1 MFLPRQ
7 SERRLEH
14 EAIDV
19 VMSLEVRLLLLL
31 LLVVEVGHYVGHL
44 DVGVLGVQVFRIY
57 LVDYI
62 KQHNQFTVWVVFI
75 SSLRRK
81 PWQNIFAMENVSQT
95 KTRVTYCTNSASL
108 STFWSV
114 FHHLVSNNPAL
125 LKKNL
130 SNELCWSL

>member
-1 MFLPRQ
+1 MLLHVAMFLPRQ

-57 LVDYI
+57 LVGYI
-62 KQHNQFTVWVVFI
+62 KQFTACVVLI
-75 SSLRRK
+75 STHHRK
-81 PWQNIFAMENVSQT
+81 P
-95 KTRVTYCTNSASL
+95 
-108 STFWSV
+108 
-114 FHHLVSNNPAL
+114 
-125 LKKNL
+125 
-130 SNELCWSL
+130 